1 MERDRERGSSSL
13 NEGERGAESPARS
26 ATTAIWQPQRQPQLQ
41 PDPDW
46 SGLGYQSIPNPRPPV
61 VHPTAP
67 CSILLALCS
76 VSWQF
81 GGSCLCR
88 TLRQLVAGVTLTCL
102 SLASDANAHFY
113 AFTHMTPLQ
122 PPSLPHTWYSSRI
135 PHFAWVTYAV
145 LGCISKRERKRE
157 RSQKLKRKSLLANR
171 LPF

>member
-1 MERDRERGSSSL
+1 MGFLPFRVCLLIYLSLEPERCVERDREREGVAGRNSL
-13 NEGERGAESPARS
+13 NEGESCRESVRPRS

-46 SGLGYQSIPNPRPPV
+46 SGLGYNPIATLNHPSFTPPL
-61 VHPTAP
+61 P
-67 CSILLALCS
+67 CSILALCS

-122 PPSLPHTWYSSRI
+122 PASTLPCHTHGIHRVFRI
-135 PHFAWVTYAV
+135 SHGSHMP
-145 LGCISKRERKRE
+145 C
-157 RSQKLKRKSLLANR
+157 
-171 LPF
+171 